1 MVLENHAGQFF
12 LWQQMRKNNHTK
24 SRPPAKPNLIKISN
38 NPDRSI
44 GGLDYFCKKIKKH
57 LTI

>member
-1 MVLENHAGQFF
+1 MKGPEHVLLFCTVIMAER
-12 LWQQMRKNNHTK
+12 RKEYPRP
-24 SRPPAKPNLIKISN
+24 SRNLIKISN
-38 NPDRSI
+38 NPDRPI

>member
-24 SRPPAKPNLIKISN
+24 SRPPAKPEVLTLYSGNLLKNAAILHA
-38 NPDRSI
+38 R
-44 GGLDYFCKKIKKH
+44 Y
-57 LTI
+57 

>member
-24 SRPPAKPNLIKISN
+24 SNLRHSRNLIKISRQKDPSLREKARDGFTN
-38 NPDRSI
+38 
-44 GGLDYFCKKIKKH
+44 
-57 LTI
+57 T